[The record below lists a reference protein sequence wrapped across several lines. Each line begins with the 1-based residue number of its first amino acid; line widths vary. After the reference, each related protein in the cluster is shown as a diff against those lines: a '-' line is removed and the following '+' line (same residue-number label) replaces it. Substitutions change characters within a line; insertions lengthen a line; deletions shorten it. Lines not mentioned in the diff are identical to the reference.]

1 MTTPS
6 HSMLKADLLLL
17 VVTVLAA
24 ISWMFSKEA
33 LNGFPPLLF
42 IGVRFLFAGLLLA
55 GPGWKSLQRLTPQQW
70 KASSA
75 VGILFGIAMSTWIM
89 GLFSATNLGEGSF
102 ITSLAVVLVPLVS
115 WIFFRDRISRANW
128 IALPL
133 AFAGLALLSL
143 QHGFRP
149 ELSQVLFFIAALLLS
164 LTFILNGRADS
175 HVPALALSSIQL
187 SIVGIVALVLSAGF
201 EDWPSVW
208 TGDMWWWLFLSVT
221 VGTAAR
227 FFIQTY
233 AQSMT
238 SPSHAAVIM
247 IVEPVWTS
255 LFAAMWFGERMEAS
269 QLAGCGLIFLALI
282 VNRWK
287 AVRLWLKR
295 A

>member
-1 MTTPS
+1 
-6 HSMLKADLLLL
+6 
-17 VVTVLAA
+17 
-24 ISWMFSKEA
+24 
-33 LNGFPPLLF
+33 
-42 IGVRFLFAGLLLA
+42 
-55 GPGWKSLQRLTPQQW
+55 
-70 KASSA
+70 
-75 VGILFGIAMSTWIM
+75 
-89 GLFSATNLGEGSF
+89 
-102 ITSLAVVLVPLVS
+102 
-115 WIFFRDRISRANW
+115 
-128 IALPL
+128 
-133 AFAGLALLSL
+133 
-143 QHGFRP
+143 
-149 ELSQVLFFIAALLLS
+149 
-164 LTFILNGRADS
+164 
-175 HVPALALSSIQL
+175 
-187 SIVGIVALVLSAGF
+187 
-201 EDWPSVW
+201 
-208 TGDMWWWLFLSVT
+208 MWWWLFLSVT